1 MPVLPLLLYFF
12 VCWLLLTVG
21 AYFRPWLLL
30 PDITV
35 MVLLYLFYYQPR
47 LPLWRAFLPISFL
60 LDLSAQVSIGF
71 HGVLYGL
78 TALLIFPLHTY
89 WRTVSVFEQLLGVIF
104 LGAGFIVLKFLLLY
118 IVEGIPAPAGWLW
131 CFLLQLAAWPLM
143 RMLSL
148 IFMQYYG
155 GRVRR

>member
-30 PDITV
+30 PVMTV
-35 MVLLYLFYYQPR
+35 MVLL
-47 LPLWRAFLPISFL
+47 FL
-60 LDLSAQVSIGF
+60 L
-71 HGVLYGL
+71 
-78 TALLIFPLHTY
+78 
-89 WRTVSVFEQLLGVIF
+89 RGVIF
-104 LGAGFIVLKFLLLY
+104 LGAGFIVLKFLLLCS
-118 IVEGIPAPAGWLW
+118 VEGIPAPACWLG

-143 RMLSL
+143 RMISL